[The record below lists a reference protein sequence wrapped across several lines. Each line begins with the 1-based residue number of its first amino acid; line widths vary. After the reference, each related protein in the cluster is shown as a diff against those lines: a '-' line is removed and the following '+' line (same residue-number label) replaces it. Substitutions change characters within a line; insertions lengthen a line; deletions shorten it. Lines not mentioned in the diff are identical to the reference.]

1 MLLSATTWEEVHKLF
16 KMAQSV
22 GLEAL
27 EWIGEAKRRCES
39 VGERHGWHWDDPEAG
54 TLTIHTHLP
63 LSESQRQIEYGSYS
77 TLTGDSPTNDIPPSD
92 ASKAVILHPR
102 LSNWAAD
109 HPEYNPFTS
118 LDPIPGPPVYQQTT
132 PSLEELLTKL
142 EISKE

>member
-1 MLLSATTWEEVHKLF
+1 MWEEVHKLF

-22 GLEAL
+22 GLEAV

-39 VGERHGWHWDDPEAG
+39 IGGRHGWHWDDPKAG
-54 TLTIHTHLP
+54 TVAIRTHLP
-63 LSESQRQIEYGSYS
+63 LSEGQGQIESGSYPV
-77 TLTGDSPTNDIPPSD
+77 LAGDSPTNDIPPSD
-92 ASKAVILHPR
+92 AAKAVILHPR

-118 LDPIPGPPVYQQTT
+118 LNPIPGPPVYQKTT
-132 PSLEELLTKL
+132 PSLAELFMKL